1 MADPF
6 YGFLHQAAQSGE
18 NCALGIITGVKGS
31 SPQKAGAKALFFQD
45 GRIAGTMGGGCLE
58 AEIQQRAVRSI
69 RTGVPESFDL
79 VLDHDFGWDDGL
91 ICGGKVNGVI
101 LPGVATKHAGL
112 WERLSRRTES
122 VQWGILGDYSIS
134 QDVSFGADVLYRER
148 VDPPQILWIAGA
160 GHISQAIAPLALA
173 VDFQV
178 TVFDDRLGWANR
190 SMFPEG
196 VDLRVD
202 YWEELFKTP
211 LPERPV
217 YGLIMTQGHQHDTA
231 VLREWIR
238 RPFQFLG
245 MIGSRR
251 KWRIVREGFLGENLA
266 TEEELDGVHCPVGV
280 SIGSVTPRE
289 IAVSVVA
296 QLIQKRQEA
305 RVKASA
311 LAGSPGSRKG

>member
-6 YGFLHQAAQSGE
+6 YGLLYQAAVAGE

-31 SPQKAGAKALFFQD
+31 SPQKAGAKALFFPD
-45 GRIAGTMGGGCLE
+45 GRIGGTMGGGCLE

-69 RTGVPESFDL
+69 QTGVPESFDL
-79 VLDHDFGWDDGL
+79 LLDHDFGWDDGL

-101 LPGVATKHAGL
+101 LPGVAAKHADL
-112 WERLSRRTES
+112 WAKLNRRDES
-122 VQWGILGDYSIS
+122 TQWGILGDYSIS
-134 QDVSFGADVLYRER
+134 QNVSFEADARYREQ
-148 VDPPQILWIAGA
+148 VDPPHVLWIAGA
-160 GHISQAIAPLALA
+160 GHISQAIAPMAQA

-178 TVFDDRLGWANR
+178 AVFDDRLGWANKA
-190 SMFPEG
+190 MFPEEAE
-196 VDLRVD
+196 LRVD

-211 LPERPV
+211 LPGRPV

-231 VLREWIR
+231 VLREWIQK
-238 RPFQFLG
+238 PFHFLG
-245 MIGSRR
+245 MIGSTR
-251 KWRIVREGFLGENLA
+251 KWRMIRDGFLGENLA
-266 TEEELDGVHCPVGV
+266 TEEKLGEVHCPVGV

-305 RVKASA
+305 RAKAFCS
-311 LAGSPGSRKG
+311 